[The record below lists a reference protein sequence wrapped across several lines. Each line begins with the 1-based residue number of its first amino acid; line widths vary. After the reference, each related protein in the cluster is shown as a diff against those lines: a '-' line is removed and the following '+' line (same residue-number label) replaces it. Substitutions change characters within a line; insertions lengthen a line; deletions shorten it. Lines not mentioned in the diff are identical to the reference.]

1 MEDVTKSAYAE
12 WLEEFIKSIMEYKP
26 EKIGVCALLPDG
38 GTLTDYYGDCWYLD
52 KAAMGFQMQSD
63 AQFDVTIANARMILE
78 AAEEAEDEQD
88 GDDS

>member
-1 MEDVTKSAYAE
+1 LEDVTKSAYAK
-12 WLEEFIKSIMEYKP
+12 WLEEFIKSIMEFKP

-63 AQFDVTIANARMILE
+63 AQLDVTMANARMILE
-78 AAEEAEDEQD
+78 AADEEQD